1 MEFARQTKPAG
12 GGVIQ
17 IRNTHLPAFLRRR
30 RPGTRPERPLLQ
42 SRPLLGYVGKRFF
55 GFIGAVE
62 FPLLSLQENYMA
74 DLFRLSACEAAAR
87 IREGKLTS
95 EALVRTC
102 LERIDARETQV
113 KAWVHLDR
121 DFALA
126 QAREC
131 DRSASRGPIHGVP
144 FAAKDIMD
152 TADLPTEYGSPI
164 YKGNRPAA
172 DAACVA
178 LSRAAG
184 GVLLGKT
191 VTTEFA
197 SRFPWGKTTNPH
209 NPQHTPGGSSSGSA
223 AAVADFMV
231 PLGFGTQ
238 TVGSVIRPAA
248 FCGCVGYKPSFGEV
262 STQGVK
268 QNTASFDTVGLFA
281 RAVEDLALFRAA
293 VTGFAAKP
301 LAAVPV
307 NALKIGVCRT
317 MFWDRAEEYTK
328 TLLEEA
334 AGALAKAGAKVFDFA
349 LGKPFEHFEAMGRRI
364 NDYEFSRGLT
374 WERRHHWNLLSEFQR
389 DKLTG
394 WLSVSY
400 DQYREAEAALEQC
413 RKDFAGA
420 IEDIDLLL
428 TPSAPGEAPAGLSS
442 TGDTS
447 FNILSTWTYAPCVT
461 LPVFSG
467 PSGLPVGIQL
477 IGHRNQDHRLLEGAE
492 AVYRVFSK
500 ST

>member
-1 MEFARQTKPAG
+1 
-12 GGVIQ
+12 
-17 IRNTHLPAFLRRR
+17 
-30 RPGTRPERPLLQ
+30 
-42 SRPLLGYVGKRFF
+42 
-55 GFIGAVE
+55 
-62 FPLLSLQENYMA
+62 MA
-74 DLFRLSACEAAAR
+74 DLFRLSASDAAAR

-95 EALVRTC
+95 EALVRSC
-102 LERIDARETQV
+102 LERIDAREPQV

-121 DFALA
+121 DFVLA

-131 DRSASRGPIHGVP
+131 DKSAKRGPLHGVP

-152 TADLPTEYGSPI
+152 TADLPAEYGSPI
-164 YKGNRPAA
+164 YKGNRPKA

-197 SRFPWGKTTNPH
+197 SRIPLGETMNPH

-231 PLGFGTQ
+231 PLAFGTQ

-248 FCGCVGYKPSFGEV
+248 FCGCIGYKPSFGEV

-281 RAVEDLALFRAA
+281 RAVEDLALFRGAL
-293 VTGFAAKP
+293 TGFAAKP
-301 LAAVPV
+301 LAAIPV
-307 NALKIGVCRT
+307 NQLKIGFCRS

-328 TLLEEA
+328 KFLEEA
-334 AGALAKAGAKVFDFA
+334 ASTLAKAGAKVLDVE
-349 LGKPFEHFEAMGRRI
+349 LGKPFDQFEAMGRRI

-374 WERRHHWNLLSEFQR
+374 WERQHHWELLSEFTR
-389 DKLTG
+389 DKLAK
-394 WLSVSY
+394 WLDVSY
-400 DQYREAEAALEQC
+400 QQYREAEAVLAQC
-413 RKDFAGA
+413 RGHLADAMK
-420 IEDIDLLL
+420 ECDLLL
-428 TPSAPGEAPAGLSS
+428 TPSALGEAPAGLAS

-447 FNILSTWTYAPCVT
+447 FNILSTWTYTPCLT
-461 LPVFSG
+461 LPVFTG

-477 IGHRNQDHRLLEGAE
+477 IGHRNQDHCLLEGAQ
-492 AVYRVFSK
+492 AVYRMFSK

>member
-1 MEFARQTKPAG
+1 
-12 GGVIQ
+12 
-17 IRNTHLPAFLRRR
+17 
-30 RPGTRPERPLLQ
+30 
-42 SRPLLGYVGKRFF
+42 
-55 GFIGAVE
+55 
-62 FPLLSLQENYMA
+62 MA
-74 DLFRLSACEAAAR
+74 DLFRLSASEAAAR

-95 EALVRTC
+95 EGLVRSC
-102 LERIDARETQV
+102 LERIDARESQV

-131 DRSASRGPIHGVP
+131 DKSAKRGPLHGVP

-152 TADLPTEYGSPI
+152 TADLPAEYGSPI
-164 YKGNRPAA
+164 YKGNRPKA

-197 SRFPWGKTTNPH
+197 SRIPLGETMNPH

-231 PLGFGTQ
+231 SLAFGTQ

-248 FCGCVGYKPSFGEV
+248 FCGCIGYKPSFGEV

-293 VTGFAAKP
+293 LTGFAAKP
-301 LAAVPV
+301 LAAVSV
-307 NALKIGVCRT
+307 NQLKIGFCRS

-328 TLLEEA
+328 KFLEEA
-334 AGALAKAGAKVFDFA
+334 ASTLAKAGAKVLDVE
-349 LGKPFEHFEAMGRRI
+349 LGKPFDQFEAMGRRI

-374 WERRHHWNLLSEFQR
+374 WERQHHWELLSEFTR
-389 DKLTG
+389 DKLAK
-394 WLSVSY
+394 WLDVSY
-400 DQYREAEAALEQC
+400 QQYREAEAVLAQC
-413 RKDFAGA
+413 RGHLADAMK
-420 IEDIDLLL
+420 ECDLLL
-428 TPSAPGEAPAGLSS
+428 TPSALGEAPAGLAS

-447 FNILSTWTYAPCVT
+447 FNILSTWTYTPCLT
-461 LPVFSG
+461 LPVFTG

-477 IGHRNQDHRLLEGAE
+477 IGHRNQDHRLLEGAQ
-492 AVYRVFSK
+492 AVYRMFSK

>member
-1 MEFARQTKPAG
+1 MEL
-12 GGVIQ
+12 
-17 IRNTHLPAFLRRR
+17 H
-30 RPGTRPERPLLQ
+30 
-42 SRPLLGYVGKRFF
+42 Y
-55 GFIGAVE
+55 
-62 FPLLSLQENYMA
+62 SLKENWMA
-74 DLFRLSACEAAAR
+74 DLFRLSASEAAAR

-95 EALVRTC
+95 EALVRSC
-102 LERIDARETQV
+102 LERIDARESQV
-113 KAWVHLDR
+113 KAWVYLDR
-121 DFALA
+121 DFAVA
-126 QAREC
+126 QARQC

-209 NPQHTPGGSSSGSA
+209 NPEHTPGGSSSGSA
-223 AAVADFMV
+223 AAVGDFMV
-231 PLGFGTQ
+231 PLAFGTQ

-248 FCGCVGYKPSFGEV
+248 FCGCIGYKPSYGEV
-262 STQGVK
+262 SMQGVK

-301 LAAVPV
+301 LAAIP
-307 NALKIGVCRT
+307 ASELKIGFCRT
-317 MFWDRAEEYTK
+317 MFWERAEEYTK

-334 AGALAKAGAKVFDFA
+334 ANSLAKAGAKVSDFD
-349 LGKPFEHFEAMGRRI
+349 LGQPFEQFETMGRRI

-374 WERRHHWNLLSEFQR
+374 WERNHHWNLLSEFQR
-389 DKLTG
+389 DKLAG
-394 WLSVSY
+394 WLNVSY
-400 DQYREAEAALEQC
+400 EQYREAEAVLAQC
-413 RKDFAGA
+413 RRHLADSMKNL
-420 IEDIDLLL
+420 DLLL
-428 TPSAPGEAPAGLSS
+428 TPSALGEAPAGLTS

-447 FNILSTWTYAPCVT
+447 FNILSTWTYTPCVT
-461 LPVFSG
+461 LPVFTA
-467 PSGLPVGIQL
+467 PSGLPIGIQL
-477 IGHRNQDHRLLEGAE
+477 IGHRNQDHRMLEAAQ
-492 AVYRVFSK
+492 AVYRLFSK
-500 ST
+500 

>member
-1 MEFARQTKPAG
+1 
-12 GGVIQ
+12 
-17 IRNTHLPAFLRRR
+17 
-30 RPGTRPERPLLQ
+30 
-42 SRPLLGYVGKRFF
+42 
-55 GFIGAVE
+55 
-62 FPLLSLQENYMA
+62 MA
-74 DLFRLSACEAAAR
+74 DLFRLSASEAAAR

-95 EALVRTC
+95 EAFVRSC
-102 LERIDARETQV
+102 LERIDAREPHV

-131 DRSASRGPIHGVP
+131 DRSASRGPIHGIP

-209 NPQHTPGGSSSGSA
+209 NAQHTPGGSSSGSA
-223 AAVADFMV
+223 AAVGDFMV
-231 PLGFGTQ
+231 PLAFGTQ

-248 FCGCVGYKPSFGEV
+248 FCGCIGYKPSYGEL

-293 VTGFAAKP
+293 VTGFAPKA
-301 LAAVPV
+301 LVTVPITE
-307 NALKIGVCRT
+307 LKIGFCRT
-317 MFWDRAEEYTK
+317 MFWDRAEQYTK

-334 AGALAKAGAKVFDFA
+334 ASALAKAGAKVVDFD
-349 LGKPFEHFEAMGRRI
+349 LGKPFEQFETMGRRI

-374 WERRHHWNLLSEFQR
+374 WERNHHWDLLSEFQR
-389 DKLTG
+389 DKLTA
-394 WLSVSY
+394 WLNISY
-400 DQYREAEAALEQC
+400 EQYREAAAVLEQC
-413 RKDFAGA
+413 RTDLADAMK
-420 IEDIDLLL
+420 DIDLLL
-428 TPSAPGEAPAGLSS
+428 TPSALGEAPAGLSS
-442 TGDTS
+442 TGDTW
-447 FNILSTWTYAPCVT
+447 FNILPTWTYTPCIT
-461 LPVFSG
+461 LPTFTG

-477 IGHRNQDHRLLEGAE
+477 IGHRNQDHRLLEAAQ
-492 AVYRVFSK
+492 AVYRIF
-500 ST
+500 T

>member
-1 MEFARQTKPAG
+1 
-12 GGVIQ
+12 
-17 IRNTHLPAFLRRR
+17 
-30 RPGTRPERPLLQ
+30 
-42 SRPLLGYVGKRFF
+42 
-55 GFIGAVE
+55 
-62 FPLLSLQENYMA
+62 MA
-74 DLFRLSACEAAAR
+74 DLFRLSASEAGAR

-95 EALVRTC
+95 EALVRSC
-102 LERIDARETQV
+102 LERIHSRESQV
-113 KAWVHLDR
+113 KAWVHLDD

-197 SRFPWGKTTNPH
+197 SRFPLGQTTNPH

-231 PLGFGTQ
+231 PLAFGTQ

-248 FCGCVGYKPSFGEV
+248 FCGCIGYKPSYGEV

-281 RAVEDLALFRAA
+281 RAVEDLASISSRGYRLCAETAGRHFNQRAQ
-293 VTGFAAKP
+293 
-301 LAAVPV
+301 
-307 NALKIGVCRT
+307 
-317 MFWDRAEEYTK
+317 DR
-328 TLLEEA
+328 LLPHD
-334 AGALAKAGAKVFDFA
+334 V
-349 LGKPFEHFEAMGRRI
+349 LGPRGTVHENFPRRGRRRAR
-364 NDYEFSRGLT
+364 EGRREGLRFRSR
-374 WERRHHWNLLSEFQR
+374 
-389 DKLTG
+389 K
-394 WLSVSY
+394 
-400 DQYREAEAALEQC
+400 
-413 RKDFAGA
+413 
-420 IEDIDLLL
+420 
-428 TPSAPGEAPAGLSS
+428 
-442 TGDTS
+442 
-447 FNILSTWTYAPCVT
+447 
-461 LPVFSG
+461 
-467 PSGLPVGIQL
+467 
-477 IGHRNQDHRLLEGAE
+477 
-492 AVYRVFSK
+492 AV
-500 ST
+500 

>member
-1 MEFARQTKPAG
+1 
-12 GGVIQ
+12 
-17 IRNTHLPAFLRRR
+17 
-30 RPGTRPERPLLQ
+30 
-42 SRPLLGYVGKRFF
+42 
-55 GFIGAVE
+55 
-62 FPLLSLQENYMA
+62 
-74 DLFRLSACEAAAR
+74 
-87 IREGKLTS
+87 
-95 EALVRTC
+95 
-102 LERIDARETQV
+102 
-113 KAWVHLDR
+113 LDR

-131 DRSASRGPIHGVP
+131 DRAANRGAIHGIP

-164 YKGNRPAA
+164 YKGNRPAS

-231 PLGFGTQ
+231 PLAFGTQ

-248 FCGCVGYKPSFGEV
+248 FCGCIGYKPSYGEV
-262 STQGVK
+262 STMGVK
-268 QNTASFDTVGLFA
+268 QNTASFDTVGLFV
-281 RAVEDLALFRAA
+281 RAVEDLPLFRAA
-293 VTGFAAKP
+293 VTGFAPKA
-301 LAAVPV
+301 LAAIPI
-307 NALKIGVCRT
+307 NELKIGFCRT
-317 MFWDRAEEYTK
+317 MFWDRAEDYTK
-328 TLLEEA
+328 TFLEEA
-334 AGALAKAGAKVFDFA
+334 ASGLAKAGAKVSDLD
-349 LGKPFEHFEAMGRRI
+349 LGGPFNDFEAMGRRI
-364 NDYEFSRGLT
+364 SDYEFSRALT
-374 WERRHHWNLLSEFQR
+374 WERNHHWELLSEFQR
-389 DKLTG
+389 DKLAA
-394 WLSVSY
+394 WLNVSY
-400 DQYREAEAALEQC
+400 EQHREAQAVLGAC
-413 RKDFAGA
+413 RRYLSQAMKDL
-420 IEDIDLLL
+420 DLLL
-428 TPSAPGEAPAGLSS
+428 TPSALGEAPVGLAS

-447 FNILSTWTYAPCVT
+447 FNILSTWTYTPCVT
-461 LPVFSG
+461 LPVFTG

-477 IGHRNQDHRLLEGAE
+477 IGQRNQDHRLFEATR

>member
-1 MEFARQTKPAG
+1 
-12 GGVIQ
+12 
-17 IRNTHLPAFLRRR
+17 
-30 RPGTRPERPLLQ
+30 
-42 SRPLLGYVGKRFF
+42 
-55 GFIGAVE
+55 
-62 FPLLSLQENYMA
+62 MA
-74 DLFRLSACEAAAR
+74 DLFRLSASVAAAH

-95 EALVRTC
+95 EALVRSC
-102 LERIDARETQV
+102 FERIDSRESQV
-113 KAWVHLDR
+113 KAWVHLND

-131 DRSASRGPIHGVP
+131 DKSARRGPIHGVP

-197 SRFPWGKTTNPH
+197 SRSPLGNTTNPH

-223 AAVADFMV
+223 AAVGDFMV

-248 FCGCVGYKPSFGEV
+248 FCGCVGYKPSYGEV
-262 STQGVK
+262 TTQGVK
-268 QNTASFDTVGLFA
+268 QNTASFDTVGLFT
-281 RAVEDLALFRAA
+281 RSVEDLALFRAA
-293 VTGFAAKP
+293 VTGFAPKP
-301 LAAVPV
+301 LAAIPI
-307 NALKIGVCRT
+307 NELKIGFCR

-328 TLLEEA
+328 TFLQEA
-334 AGALAKAGAKVFDFA
+334 ASALAKAGAKVADVD
-349 LGKPFEHFEAMGRRI
+349 LGKPFEHFETTGRRI
-364 NDYEFSRGLT
+364 NDYEFCRALT
-374 WERRHHWNLLSEFQR
+374 WERDHHWDLLSQFQR
-389 DKLTG
+389 DKFTG
-394 WLSVSY
+394 WLNVSY
-400 DQYREAEAALEQC
+400 EQYREAEAALEQC
-413 RKDFAGA
+413 RRHLADAMKDM
-420 IEDIDLLL
+420 DLLL
-428 TPSAPGEAPAGLSS
+428 TPSALGEAPAGLSS

-447 FNILSTWTYAPCVT
+447 FNILSTWTYTPCVT

-477 IGHRNQDHRLLEGAE
+477 IGHRNQDHRLLEGAQ

>member
-1 MEFARQTKPAG
+1 
-12 GGVIQ
+12 
-17 IRNTHLPAFLRRR
+17 
-30 RPGTRPERPLLQ
+30 
-42 SRPLLGYVGKRFF
+42 
-55 GFIGAVE
+55 
-62 FPLLSLQENYMA
+62 MA
-74 DLFRLSACEAAAR
+74 DLFRLSAREAAAH
-87 IREGKLTS
+87 IREGQLTS
-95 EALVRTC
+95 EALVRSC
-102 LERIDARETQV
+102 LERIHSREAQV
-113 KAWVHLDR
+113 KAWVHLDE
-121 DFALA
+121 DFALM

-131 DRSASRGPIHGVP
+131 DRSARRGPIHGVP

-197 SRFPWGKTTNPH
+197 SRCPLGETTNPH

-231 PLGFGTQ
+231 PLAFGTQ

-248 FCGCVGYKPSFGEV
+248 FCGCIGYKPSYGEV

-268 QNTASFDTVGLFA
+268 QNTASFDTIGLFA

-301 LAAVPV
+301 VTDIPV
-307 NALKIGVCRT
+307 NELKIGFCRT
-317 MFWDRAEEYTK
+317 LFWDRAEGYTK
-328 TLLEEA
+328 TFLEEA
-334 AGALAKAGAKVFDFA
+334 ASALAKAGAKVFDFN
-349 LGKPFEHFEAMGRRI
+349 LGEPFEKFEAMGRRI
-364 NDYEFSRGLT
+364 NDYEFSRALT
-374 WERRHHWNLLSEFQR
+374 WERNHHWSLLSELQR
-389 DKLTG
+389 EKLGG
-394 WLSVSY
+394 WLNISY
-400 DQYREAEAALEQC
+400 EQYREAEDVLAQC
-413 RKDFAGA
+413 RAHLADTMK
-420 IEDIDLLL
+420 DIDLLL
-428 TPSAPGEAPAGLSS
+428 TPSALGEAPAGLAS

-447 FNILSTWTYAPCVT
+447 FNILSTWTYAPSVT
-461 LPVFSG
+461 LPVFTG

-477 IGHRNQDHRLLEGAE
+477 IGHRNQDHRLLEGSQ

-500 ST
+500 

>member
-1 MEFARQTKPAG
+1 
-12 GGVIQ
+12 
-17 IRNTHLPAFLRRR
+17 
-30 RPGTRPERPLLQ
+30 
-42 SRPLLGYVGKRFF
+42 
-55 GFIGAVE
+55 
-62 FPLLSLQENYMA
+62 MA
-74 DLFRLSACEAAAR
+74 DLFRLTASEAAAH
-87 IREGKLTS
+87 IGEGKLTS
-95 EALVRTC
+95 EALVRSC
-102 LERIDARETQV
+102 LERIDSRESQV

-121 DFALA
+121 EFALA

-131 DRSASRGPIHGVP
+131 DKSTKRGPLHGIP

-164 YKGNRPAA
+164 YKGNRPKA

-197 SRFPWGKTTNPH
+197 SRSPLGNTTNPH
-209 NPQHTPGGSSSGSA
+209 NPEHTPGGSSSGSA
-223 AAVADFMV
+223 AAVGDFMV

-248 FCGCVGYKPSFGEV
+248 FCGCIGYKPSFGEF

-281 RAVEDLALFRAA
+281 RAVEDLGLFRAA
-293 VTGFAAKP
+293 LTGFAAKP
-301 LAAVPV
+301 LGAIPV
-307 NALKIGVCRT
+307 NNLKIGFCRT

-328 TLLEEA
+328 KFLEEA
-334 AGALAKAGAKVFDFA
+334 ASALAKAGAKISDVD
-349 LGKPFEHFEAMGRRI
+349 LGKPFEQFESMGRRI
-364 NDYEFSRGLT
+364 NDFEFSRGLT
-374 WERRHHWNLLSEFQR
+374 WERQHHWNLLSQFQR
-389 DKLTG
+389 DKFAG
-394 WLSVSY
+394 WLNISY
-400 DQYREAEAALEQC
+400 EQYREAEDVLEKC
-413 RKDFAGA
+413 RNHLADAM
-420 IEDIDLLL
+420 EDLDLLL
-428 TPSAPGEAPAGLSS
+428 TPSAPGEAPAGLAS

-447 FNILSTWTYAPCVT
+447 FNILSTWTYTPCLT
-461 LPVFSG
+461 LPVFTG

-477 IGHRNQDHRLLEGAE
+477 IGHRNQDHRMLEGAQ

>member
-1 MEFARQTKPAG
+1 
-12 GGVIQ
+12 
-17 IRNTHLPAFLRRR
+17 
-30 RPGTRPERPLLQ
+30 
-42 SRPLLGYVGKRFF
+42 
-55 GFIGAVE
+55 
-62 FPLLSLQENYMA
+62 MA
-74 DLFRLSACEAAAR
+74 DLFRLSASDATAK

-95 EALVRTC
+95 EALVRSC
-102 LERIDARETQV
+102 LERIDAREPQV

-131 DRSASRGPIHGVP
+131 DKSAKRGPLHGVP

-152 TADLPTEYGSPI
+152 TADLPAEYGSPI
-164 YKGNRPAA
+164 YKGNRPKA

-197 SRFPWGKTTNPH
+197 SRIPLGETMNPH

-231 PLGFGTQ
+231 SLAFGTQ

-248 FCGCVGYKPSFGEV
+248 FCGCIGYKPSFGEV

-293 VTGFAAKP
+293 LTGFAAKP
-301 LAAVPV
+301 LAAVSV
-307 NALKIGVCRT
+307 NQLKIGFCRS

-328 TLLEEA
+328 KFLEEA
-334 AGALAKAGAKVFDFA
+334 ASTLAKAGAKVLDVE
-349 LGKPFEHFEAMGRRI
+349 LGKPFDQFEAIGRRI

-374 WERRHHWNLLSEFQR
+374 WERQHHWDLLSEFTR
-389 DKLTG
+389 DKLAK
-394 WLSVSY
+394 WLDVSY
-400 DQYREAEAALEQC
+400 QQYREAEAVLAQC
-413 RKDFAGA
+413 RGHLTDAMKEF
-420 IEDIDLLL
+420 DLLL
-428 TPSAPGEAPAGLSS
+428 TPSALGEAPAGLAS

-447 FNILSTWTYAPCVT
+447 FNILSTWTYTPCVT
-461 LPVFSG
+461 LPVFTG
-467 PSGLPVGIQL
+467 PSGLPVGLQL
-477 IGHRNQDHRLLEGAE
+477 IGHRNQDHRLLEGAQ
-492 AVYRVFSK
+492 AVYRMFSK

>member
-1 MEFARQTKPAG
+1 
-12 GGVIQ
+12 
-17 IRNTHLPAFLRRR
+17 
-30 RPGTRPERPLLQ
+30 
-42 SRPLLGYVGKRFF
+42 
-55 GFIGAVE
+55 
-62 FPLLSLQENYMA
+62 MA
-74 DLFRLSACEAAAR
+74 DLFRLSAREAAAQ

-95 EALVRTC
+95 EALVRSC
-102 LERIDARETQV
+102 LERIHSRESQV
-113 KAWVHLDR
+113 KAWVHLDK

-197 SRFPWGKTTNPH
+197 SRFPLGKTTNPH

-223 AAVADFMV
+223 AAVGDCMV
-231 PLGFGTQ
+231 PLAFGTQ

-248 FCGCVGYKPSFGEV
+248 FCGCIGYKPSYGEV

-281 RAVEDLALFRAA
+281 RAVEDMTIFRAA

-301 LAAVPV
+301 LAAIPI
-307 NALKIGVCRT
+307 NNLKIGFCR
-317 MFWDRAEEYTK
+317 MFWDRAEAYTK
-328 TLLEEA
+328 TLLEQA
-334 AGALAKAGAKVFDFA
+334 ASTLAKSGAKVSDFD
-349 LGKPFEHFEAMGRRI
+349 LGAPFEQFEAMGRRI

-374 WERRHHWNLLSEFQR
+374 WERNHHWNLLSEFQR
-389 DKLTG
+389 DKLAG
-394 WLSVSY
+394 WLDVSHE
-400 DQYREAEAALEQC
+400 QYREAEAVLRQC
-413 RKDFAGA
+413 RSHLAEAMK
-420 IEDIDLLL
+420 DIDLLL
-428 TPSAPGEAPAGLSS
+428 TPSAPGEAPTGLAS

-447 FNILSTWTYAPCVT
+447 FNILSTWTYTPCVT
-461 LPVFSG
+461 LPVFTG

-477 IGHRNQDHRLLEGAE
+477 IGHRNQDHRLLEGAQV
-492 AVYRVFSK
+492 VYRLFAK